1 MRLVLGSTNYAPPA
15 LPLQVVMYI
24 VRILKVQL
32 NSMQFRRLS
41 VTSGIRIISKLP
53 VLEIF

>member
-1 MRLVLGSTNYAPPA
+1 MRPVVGSTHYAPPA